1 MESGDV
7 SGGMG
12 GSRVMTDALNGLWKS
27 GMIAIASGMIA
38 GAATIAVNDFK
49 VSELSSRVQLQ
60 KDIAER
66 QYERIDA
73 RVRTLEIQTAADIR
87 EIKTILQRMERD

>member
-1 MESGDV
+1 
-7 SGGMG
+7 
-12 GSRVMTDALNGLWKS
+12 MTDALNGLWKS

-60 KDIAER
+60 KDMADR

-73 RVRTLEIQTAADIR
+73 RVRMLEIQTAADIR
-87 EIKTILQRMERD
+87 EIKTILQRMEMD